1 MKPKKILTVHGRI
14 ISEAELD
21 RMAIEAEAGYDLSN
35 WIPRLAPAP
44 PDKRVKRSRITRPG
58 HD

>member
-14 ISEAELD
+14 ISEADLD
-21 RMAIEAEAGYDLSN
+21 RMAIEAEAGYDLSS
-35 WIPRLAPAP
+35 WIPRPATAP
-44 PDKRVKRSRITRPG
+44 PAKRAKRSRITRLG